1 MEKMSES
8 LEDYLEAICQI
19 CEKSQVARVKE
30 LSRRLGVKSA
40 SVVGALRVLRDKGLV
55 SQEPYGYIK
64 LTRSG
69 EKAALDVLRR
79 HRALYGFFSDV
90 LGLDPAVAEHE
101 ACRAEHALNKETFK
115 RLSRLQEFIAHKGV
129 KSAAF
134 LKEIKEYI
142 DGKEMDGQ

>member
-8 LEDYLEAICQI
+8 LEDYLEAIYQI

-64 LTRSG
+64 LTKSG
-69 EKAALDVLRR
+69 ERAALDVLKR
-79 HRALYGFFSDV
+79 HRALSGFFSDA
-90 LGLDPAVAEHE
+90 LGLNSETAEQE
-101 ACRAEHALNKETFK
+101 ACRAEHALHKETFK
-115 RLSRLQEFIAHKGV
+115 RLARLQEFIARKGMQN
-129 KSAAF
+129 SLF
-134 LKEIKEYI
+134 LKEIKKYI
-142 DGKEMDGQ
+142 DGKEMIIR